1 MTNNKTEKFK
11 ELLSLLLSEG
21 GKPALINQK
30 DTLIKGTTI
39 FEHLKENGETR
50 EIFVTDIEID
60 SILKSK
66 QTKEEVSDVVELF
79 TYFEKVSAGNI

>member
-30 DTLIKGTTI
+30 HTLIKGTNI

-60 SILKSK
+60 SILKVK
-66 QTKEEVSDVVELF
+66 DTDKETLDMIELF
-79 TYFEKVSAGNI
+79 TYFENVSVGNI